1 MRGLLHVV
9 VKEILQL
16 RRDRSMIPALVVG
29 PLVQLLLLGF
39 AANSDVRDVPVVVVD
54 QDRTSASRQLVERF
68 RSSGLFRIAG
78 TAEVATA
85 IEPWLIDGRAEIALI
100 IRAGYADALARGG
113 RPEVQAIADGSDSRS
128 ATVGLGYAARIVER
142 VGADLL
148 ASLAERRPGVVPR
161 IGRTELAPRVWYN
174 PDLLSRWFYVPAVL
188 ALTLMLTTMIL
199 PSMAVVRE
207 KEVGTLEQLSVT
219 PVRPWQ
225 LILGKLLPFFVIGI
239 VVLLLTAAAAHFVF
253 GVPIRGSMPVLVVLS
268 LPFLLTTLGLGLLA
282 STLVRTQQQ
291 AMMASIFLM
300 MLPMIYLSGLIFP
313 IENMPYAIR
322 QATYAVPLRYY
333 SVILRGVLLRGSGIA
348 VLWKE
353 AAILLAFAAGALALA
368 SLRFRKSLD

>member
-1 MRGLLHVV
+1 VRGLLHVV

>member
-1 MRGLLHVV
+1 VRGLLHVV

-54 QDRTSASRQLVERF
+54 QDRTAASRQLVERF

>member
-100 IRAGYADALARGG
+100 IRAGYADALARGS